1 MDYAEFR
8 KMRGIPSPS
17 PTGGDASAEA
27 VTVEAAETLP
37 ESVAEFSDAETA
49 ETPEPAD
56 ATLPDAETA
65 EAGSRNRRKSSG

>member
-1 MDYAEFR
+1 MDYAEFMR
-8 KMRGIPSPS
+8 RRGIPYPS
-17 PTGGDASAEA
+17 PLGGNASVEA
-27 VTVEAAETLP
+27 GTVEAAETLT